1 MNFNIKEINE
11 EFNKTKLDIPKINNT
26 KDSEQIKEQKIND
39 EKEKE
44 KELFN
49 SKYILDI
56 IKEELQKKMEE
67 YEEINKWKNGRIFQY
82 SN

>member
-44 KELFN
+44 LIGCGLWN
-49 SKYILDI
+49 LIQNIYQI
-56 IKEELQKKMEE
+56 
-67 YEEINKWKNGRIFQY
+67 
-82 SN
+82 